1 MTNAPTS
8 TNRHAPVNRQ
18 RAPLF
23 VAALLLVTVTGC
35 GVQQPPQSAI
45 DLDAV
50 LEVTNQT
57 LVDVDRGYDGEVSNP
72 SDTAAMMAELA
83 DELETNY
90 NNHIPALHDGLVSVA
105 PREDAALVAV
115 ADTNGNLEP
124 DADEVPLWMI
134 EIDGEN
140 ARLVATD
147 REGAVQQSGF
157 SGTGLLA
164 GMLIG
169 SMLSRQRAAG
179 VNTGALAAKQPVS
192 TTQARQAR
200 QAARARAGSGSFARG
215 K

>member
-1 MTNAPTS
+1 MISAPTS
-8 TNRHAPVNRQ
+8 TNRYMPTSRPTNRQ

-35 GVQQPPQSAI
+35 GVQQPQSPI

-57 LVDVDRGYDGEVSNP
+57 LLDVDQTYSGEVSTP
-72 SDTAAMMAELA
+72 SDTAAMMSELA

-90 NNHIPALHDGLVSVA
+90 NNHVPALHDGLISVGA
-105 PREDAALVAV
+105 REDAALVAV

-124 DADEVPLWMI
+124 DADELPLWMI

-169 SMLSRQRAAG
+169 SMLSRQRTAG
-179 VNTGALAAKQPVS
+179 VNTRALAAKQPVS
-192 TTQARQAR
+192 TTQAR

>member
-1 MTNAPTS
+1 MTSAPTS
-8 TNRHAPVNRQ
+8 TKRHTPTRRPTNRQ

-23 VAALLLVTVTGC
+23 VAALLLVTVSGC
-35 GVQQPPQSAI
+35 GVQRQQPDI

-50 LEVTNQT
+50 LEVTEQT
-57 LVDVDRGYDGEVSNP
+57 LVDVDRAYAGEVSNP
-72 SDTAAMMAELA
+72 SDTAAMMSELA

-90 NNHIPALHDGLVSVA
+90 NGHVPALHDGLVSVA
-105 PREDAALVAV
+105 AREDASLVAV

-124 DADEVPLWMI
+124 DAGEIPLWMV

-157 SGTGLLA
+157 SGSGLLA

-169 SMLSRQRAAG
+169 SMLSRQRMAG
-179 VNTGALAAKQPVS
+179 VNTSALAAKRPVS
-192 TTQARQAR
+192 AAQAR

>member
-1 MTNAPTS
+1 MTNLPT
-8 TNRHAPVNRQ
+8 HARRTLPF
-18 RAPLF
+18 A
-23 VAALLLVTVTGC
+23 AALLLVTVTGC
-35 GVQQPPQSAI
+35 GVQQQPQSEI

-57 LVDVDRGYDGEVSNP
+57 LIDVDQAYSGDVSNP
-72 SDTAAMMAELA
+72 SDTAAMMSELA

-90 NNHIPALHDGLVSVA
+90 NNRIPALHDELISVA
-105 PREDAALVAV
+105 PREDASLIAV
-115 ADTNGNLEP
+115 ADTNGNLQP
-124 DADEVPLWMI
+124 DADEQPLWMI

-179 VNTGALAAKQPVS
+179 VNTGALAGKQPVS
-192 TTQARQAR
+192 ATQARQAR
-200 QAARARAGSGSFARG
+200 QAARSRAGSGSFARG